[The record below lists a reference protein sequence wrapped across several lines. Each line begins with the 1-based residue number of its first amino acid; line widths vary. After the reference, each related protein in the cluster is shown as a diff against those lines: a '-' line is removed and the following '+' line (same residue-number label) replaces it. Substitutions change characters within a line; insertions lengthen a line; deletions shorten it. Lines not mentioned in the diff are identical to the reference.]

1 MTPSLTETTCRTCG
15 GTFHYEPVILFG
27 RDLARPLHLDCERCV
42 LTLKD
47 QERQAIKTKR
57 TQELVARWELVIPP
71 DLRRTHVSHAA
82 FNGRLWE
89 LVKNWRPHPGNGS
102 LGIIGPAA
110 RCKTRVMALLA
121 KRVMLLDEERVTWT
135 SAVRLK
141 DAATD
146 RYSRDRQ
153 ISTTAREHLEEC
165 KRTPWLFLDD
175 FGKNEWS
182 PAFESQLFQILD
194 HRMNHQLPTVWS
206 ANTHPEDFA
215 PCLSPLNAWPI
226 IGRLLDRCT
235 LLDLREE

>member
-1 MTPSLTETTCRTCG
+1 MTDLTETTCRTCG
-15 GTFHYEPVILFG
+15 KTFHYEPVIIFG
-27 RDLARPLHLDCERCV
+27 RDLARSLHIHCEPCV
-42 LTLKD
+42 LTLKE
-47 QERQAIKTKR
+47 QERQARKTQR
-57 TQELVARWELVIPP
+57 TRDLVAQLDRVLPP
-71 DLRRTHVSHAA
+71 DLLRTYLSHPE
-82 FNGRLWE
+82 FNRPLWE
-89 LVKNWRPHPGNGS
+89 LVKNWKPHPENLS

-121 KRVMLLDEERVTWT
+121 KRVLLLEETQVTWT

-165 KRTPWLFLDD
+165 RKIPWLFLDD

-194 HRMNHQLPTVWS
+194 HRMNHQLITVWS
-206 ANTHPEDFA
+206 ANAHPEDFA
-215 PCLSPLNAWPI
+215 PLISPINAWPI
-226 IGRLLDRCT
+226 IGRLLNRCT